1 LLEELL
7 DQVSRQKKPMQFA
20 IMVWVSSDDS
30 ARIGSIFGI
39 LDKANPGALPT
50 LSPKCYWA
58 DFRSIDES
66 KFKFAG
72 DAKKAIAQH
81 GYYLMGASV
90 TIAEAFGEP
99 TKSS

>member
-1 LLEELL
+1 
-7 DQVSRQKKPMQFA
+7 MQFA

-30 ARIGSIFGI
+30 AKMGSIFGI
-39 LDKANPGALPT
+39 LDKANFGALPT
-50 LSPKCYWA
+50 LSPKGYWA

-66 KFKFAG
+66 KFKFAA

-90 TIAEAFGEP
+90 TVSEAFGELP
-99 TKSS
+99 PRPN